1 MQVKILQADIEIP
14 EHQLIRLNQT
24 LQMQLGRYTQII
36 ERVIAS
42 FEKDVDQ
49 FGQKIIRC
57 SIEIE
62 FLPKGLASTSTTA
75 TAIED
80 AFYNCVSR
88 AKRQIDRQRHDIRN
102 RTLINTDFQ
111 Q

>member
-1 MQVKILQADIEIP
+1 MQLNIVHPDVKISAS
-14 EHQLIRLNQT
+14 QLICFNQT

-36 ERVIAS
+36 ENVNAL

-62 FLPKGLASTSTTA
+62 LLPNSIASTSTTA

-80 AFYNCVSR
+80 AFYNSISR
-88 AKRQIDRQRHDIRN
+88 AKRQIDRKRHNKN
-102 RTLINTDFQ
+102 RIYTNTRF
-111 Q
+111 